1 MNDQVNFV
9 AQKRVFA
16 LLRERSDAA
25 KLMKGRPS
33 IFIANR
39 AHEDQAYLSGRL
51 DASNKIGDV
60 TGLPDG
66 QLTTPGA
73 ESNFH
78 NETSCFFGSSRTYS
92 VAQLAMIGACSFSRT
107 A

>member
-25 KLMKGRPS
+25 KLVKGRPS

-51 DASNKIGDV
+51 DATNKVGDV

-66 QLTTPGA
+66 QITTPGA

-78 NETSCFFGSSRTYS
+78 DEPSCFFSSSRTYS
-92 VAQLAMIGACSFSRT
+92 AAQLAMIGACSFRRT